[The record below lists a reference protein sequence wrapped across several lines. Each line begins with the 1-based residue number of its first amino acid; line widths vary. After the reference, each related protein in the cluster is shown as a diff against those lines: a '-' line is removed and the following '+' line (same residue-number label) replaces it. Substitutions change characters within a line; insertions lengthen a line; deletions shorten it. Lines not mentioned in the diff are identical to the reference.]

1 MGRVWPAVTSMPN
14 QVTGMHFEFS
24 DFIGRMKRPE
34 IWFEAGTPD
43 QAGIFSAQTAKTCQP
58 DRKPVQ
64 PPRSLDVPET
74 SLDDEMQQLMLWYGQ
89 RFDFQTKLMNQN
101 AFQAALA
108 DLLRNRPA
116 DQEIALVWIDVLNLR
131 REFARW
137 GSKGVDALVAHIADS
152 LRSAVDS
159 DALLG
164 RFGARCFLVA
174 MPASR
179 TKAADRARIQMTVDS
194 LEPMRVLGTEIRPE
208 IAAGVAYYPSDSAS
222 AEDLIRY
229 ASLAASRASDT
240 KSAAVMNF
248 DSAMNSIVMRDH
260 QLEVEIRKGLDQDQL
275 RVHYQPK
282 IDLQTG
288 EITGAEALMRWNHPE
303 WGPVPQSEFIPIAE
317 RSDLIDRIFDFALRT
332 AMWDAKKWR
341 DRGVPLPS
349 IAVNVSPANLRRDDF
364 IQTVHQIQREFPIAP
379 TKLELEVTESML
391 LEDEELFGNRLHEMR
406 AAGIR
411 VAIDDFGT
419 RYTGFNMLHRLPLTT
434 MKIDHC
440 FVQGVDRS
448 QEMRAL
454 CRTIAA
460 MARQLKL
467 RTVAEGIETPGEF
480 RVMREIGC
488 EAGQGYLFQR
498 PIAADEFATFMA
510 EWPERKREF
519 GFSDTQ
525 QIASGF

>member
-1 MGRVWPAVTSMPN
+1 
-14 QVTGMHFEFS
+14 MHFEFS
-24 DFIGRMKRPE
+24 DFIGRMKRPDS
-34 IWFEAGTPD
+34 WHEAGTPD
-43 QAGIFSAQTAKTCQP
+43 QAGIFSTQQARTCQP
-58 DRKPVQ
+58 DKKPVQ
-64 PPRSLDVPET
+64 PVRDPDMPGSNLE
-74 SLDDEMQQLMLWYGQ
+74 DEMQQLMMWYGQ
-89 RFDFQTKLMNQN
+89 RFDFQTKLMNQH

-116 DQEIALVWIDVLNLR
+116 DREIALVWIDVLNLR

-159 DALLG
+159 DTLLG

-174 MPASR
+174 MPAS
-179 TKAADRARIQMTVDS
+179 KADAADGTRIQTIVDA

-208 IAAGVAYYPSDSAS
+208 IAAGVAYYPSDSLL
-222 AEDLIRY
+222 AEDLIRF
-229 ASLAASRASDT
+229 ASLAASRASGMKT
-240 KSAAVMNF
+240 AVVTSF
-248 DSAMNSIVMRDH
+248 DAAMNSLVMRDH
-260 QLEVEIRKGLDQDQL
+260 QLEVEIRKGLDQDQF

-288 EITGAEALMRWNHPE
+288 DITGAEALMRWNHPE

-317 RSDLIDRIFDFALRT
+317 RSNLIDRIFDYALRT
-332 AMWDAKKWR
+332 AMWDAQKWR
-341 DRGVPLPS
+341 DCGVPLPS

-364 IQTVHQIQREFPIAP
+364 IQTVHAIQKDYPIAP
-379 TKLELEVTESML
+379 TRLELEVTESML
-391 LEDEELFGNRLHEMR
+391 LEDEELFGNRLHQMR

-498 PIAADEFATFMA
+498 PIPTDEFAAFMA

-519 GFSDTQ
+519 GFIDTHFK
-525 QIASGF
+525 ASGF

>member
-1 MGRVWPAVTSMPN
+1 
-14 QVTGMHFEFS
+14 MHFEFS
-24 DFIGRMKRPE
+24 DFIGKIKRPD
-34 IWFEAGTPD
+34 IWYESGAPEPGLLSAHGIRACPPD
-43 QAGIFSAQTAKTCQP
+43 K
-58 DRKPVQ
+58 KPVQ
-64 PPRSLDVPET
+64 AVRNSDQPVH

-89 RFDFQTKLMNQN
+89 RFDLQTKLMNQH

-108 DLLRNRPA
+108 DMLRNRPA
-116 DQEIALVWIDVLNLR
+116 DKEIALIWIDVLNLR

-137 GSKGVDALVAHIADS
+137 GSKGVDTLVAHIADS
-152 LRSAVDS
+152 LRSAVDA

-174 MPASR
+174 MPAS
-179 TKAADRARIQMTVDS
+179 KADAADRARIQMTADA

-208 IAAGVAYYPSDSAS
+208 VAAGVAFYPSDSVQ

-229 ASLAASRASDT
+229 ASLAASRAGGMKT
-240 KSAAVMNF
+240 ATVMNF
-248 DSAMNSIVMRDH
+248 DAAMNSLVMRDH
-260 QLEVEIRKGLDQDQL
+260 QLEVEIRKGLDNDQF

-282 IDLQTG
+282 VDLQTG

-317 RSDLIDRIFDFALRT
+317 RSDLIHRIFDFALRT
-332 AMWDAKKWR
+332 AMWDSQKWR
-341 DRGVPLPS
+341 DRGIALPS

-364 IQTVHQIQREFPIAP
+364 IQTVHAIQKEISMVP
-379 TKLELEVTESML
+379 TRLELEVTESML
-391 LEDEELFGNRLHEMR
+391 LEDEELFGNRLHQMR

-488 EAGQGYLFQR
+488 DAGQGYLFQR
-498 PIAADEFATFMA
+498 PIPADEFAQFMK
-510 EWPERKREF
+510 EWPERKRDF
-519 GFSDTQ
+519 GFIVTHD
-525 QIASGF
+525 IASGF

>member
-1 MGRVWPAVTSMPN
+1 MQFDFSEILGRIRRSENWFELGLPN
-14 QVTGMHFEFS
+14 HAGILSAPVMAS
-24 DFIGRMKRPE
+24 YLPDKKPVRPE
-34 IWFEAGTPD
+34 RNPD
-43 QAGIFSAQTAKTCQP
+43 QPARI
-58 DRKPVQ
+58 
-64 PPRSLDVPET
+64 LDE
-74 SLDDEMQQLMLWYGQ
+74 EMQQLMLWYGQ
-89 RFDFQTKLMNQN
+89 RFDFQTRMMNQY

-108 DLLRNRPA
+108 EMLRNCPV
-116 DQEIALVWIDVLNLR
+116 DGEIALLWIDVLNLR

-152 LRSAVDS
+152 LRSVVDG

-174 MPASR
+174 MPASK
-179 TKAADRARIQMTVDS
+179 TNLADRARVQMTADA

-208 IAAGVAYYPSDSAS
+208 IAAGVSYYPSDSAS
-222 AEDLIRY
+222 AEDLIRF
-229 ASLAASRASDT
+229 ASLAASRACGMRTSTVLD
-240 KSAAVMNF
+240 F
-248 DSAMNSIVMRDH
+248 DSAMNSTILRDH
-260 QLEVEIRKGLDQDQL
+260 QLEMEIRKGLDQDEF

-303 WGPVPQSEFIPIAE
+303 WGPVPQSEFIPLAE
-317 RSDLIDRIFDFALRT
+317 RSDLIDRIFDLALRT
-332 AMWDAKKWR
+332 AMRDAQRWR
-341 DRGVPLPS
+341 DLGLALPN
-349 IAVNVSPANLRRDDF
+349 IAVNVSPANLRRDDSV
-364 IQTVHQIQREFPIAP
+364 QTILAILKKFPMAP
-379 TKLELEVTESML
+379 TRLELEVTESML
-391 LEDEELFGNRLHEMR
+391 LEDEDLFDSRLRQIR

-419 RYTGFNMLHRLPLTT
+419 RYTSFNMLHRLPLTT

-448 QEMRAL
+448 QEMRSL
-454 CRTIAA
+454 CKTIAA

-467 RTVAEGIETPGEF
+467 RTVAEGIETPGEL

-498 PIAADEFATFMA
+498 PVPADEFTNFMT
-510 EWPERKREF
+510 EWPARKRDF
-519 GFSDTQ
+519 GFLEVQSR
-525 QIASGF
+525 AAGF

>member
-1 MGRVWPAVTSMPN
+1 
-14 QVTGMHFEFS
+14 MHFEFS

-34 IWFEAGTPD
+34 IWYESGTPE
-43 QAGIFSAQTAKTCQP
+43 QAGIISAEQSKPCRSNKTPFQP
-58 DRKPVQ
+58 ERNPDQ
-64 PPRSLDVPET
+64 LECNF
-74 SLDDEMQQLMLWYGQ
+74 DDEMQQLMLWYGQ
-89 RFDFQTKLMNQN
+89 RFDFQTKLMNQQ
-101 AFQAALA
+101 AFQGALTE
-108 DLLRNRPA
+108 LLRNRRA
-116 DQEIALVWIDVLNLR
+116 DREIALVWIDVLNLR

-152 LRSAVDS
+152 LRSAVEPDT
-159 DALLG
+159 LLG

-174 MPASR
+174 MPAS
-179 TKAADRARIQMTVDS
+179 KSDAADGARIQMIVDA

-208 IAAGVAYYPSDSAS
+208 VAAGVAYYPSDSVS

-229 ASLAASRASDT
+229 ASLAASRAGGMKT
-240 KSAAVMNF
+240 ATVMSF
-248 DSAMNSIVMRDH
+248 DAAMNSIVMRDH
-260 QLEVEIRKGLDQDQL
+260 QLEVEIRKGLDQNEF

-288 EITGAEALMRWNHPE
+288 DITGAEALMRWDHPE

-332 AMWDAKKWR
+332 AMWDAQKWR
-341 DRGVPLPS
+341 DCGVPLPG

-364 IQTVHQIQREFPIAP
+364 IQTVDAIQKQFPIVP
-379 TKLELEVTESML
+379 TRLELEVTESML
-391 LEDEELFGNRLHEMR
+391 LEDEELFSNRLHQMR

-434 MKIDHC
+434 MKMDHC

-467 RTVAEGIETPGEF
+467 RTVAEGIETAGEF
-480 RVMREIGC
+480 KVMREIGC
-488 EAGQGYLFQR
+488 EAGQGYFFQR
-498 PIAADEFATFMA
+498 PIPADEFAAFMA
-510 EWPERKREF
+510 DWPERKREF
-519 GFSDTQ
+519 GFVETHQ
-525 QIASGF
+525 LASGF

>member
-1 MGRVWPAVTSMPN
+1 
-14 QVTGMHFEFS
+14 MHFEFS
-24 DFIGRMKRPE
+24 DFIGKIKRPDFWYE
-34 IWFEAGTPD
+34 TSTPEPGLLS
-43 QAGIFSAQTAKTCQP
+43 AHGIRACPP
-58 DRKPVQ
+58 DKKPVQ
-64 PPRSLDVPET
+64 AVRNLDLPVHN
-74 SLDDEMQQLMLWYGQ
+74 LDDEMQQLMLWYGQ
-89 RFDFQTKLMNQN
+89 RFDFQTKLMNQQ
-101 AFQAALA
+101 AFQASLA
-108 DLLRNRPA
+108 DMLRNRPA
-116 DQEIALVWIDVLNLR
+116 DKEVALIWIDVLNLR

-137 GSKGVDALVAHIADS
+137 GSKGVVSLVAHIADS
-152 LRSAVDS
+152 LRSAVDT
-159 DALLG
+159 DALIG

-174 MPASR
+174 MPASK
-179 TKAADRARIQMTVDS
+179 TNASDRARIQMTADA

-208 IAAGVAYYPSDSAS
+208 VAAGVAFYPSDSVL

-229 ASLAASRASDT
+229 ASLAASRAGGMKTAS
-240 KSAAVMNF
+240 VMSF
-248 DSAMNSIVMRDH
+248 DAAMNSLVMRDH
-260 QLEVEIRKGLDQDQL
+260 QLEVEIRKGLDNDQF

-282 IDLQTG
+282 VDLQTG

-317 RSDLIDRIFDFALRT
+317 RSDLIHRIFDFALRT
-332 AMWDAKKWR
+332 AMWDSQKWR
-341 DRGVPLPS
+341 DRGIALPS

-364 IQTVHQIQREFPIAP
+364 IQTVHAIQKEIAMAP
-379 TKLELEVTESML
+379 TRLELEVTESML
-391 LEDEELFGNRLHEMR
+391 LEDEELFGNRLHQMR

-488 EAGQGYLFQR
+488 DAGQGYLFQR
-498 PIAADEFATFMA
+498 PIPADEFAQFMN
-510 EWPERKREF
+510 EWPERKRDF
-519 GFSDTQ
+519 GFVVTHD
-525 QIASGF
+525 IASGF

>member
-1 MGRVWPAVTSMPN
+1 MR
-14 QVTGMHFEFS
+14 FEFS
-24 DFIGRMKRPE
+24 DFIGKIRRPE
-34 IWFEAGTPD
+34 IWYETGKTD
-43 QAGIFSAQTAKTCQP
+43 QAEILSAQQEKTLQL
-58 DRKPVQ
+58 DKKPVQ
-64 PPRSLDVPET
+64 PARNLNSPPEDC
-74 SLDDEMQQLMLWYGQ
+74 LDDQMQHLMLWYGQ
-89 RFDFQTKLMNQN
+89 RFDFQTKLMNQR

-108 DLLRNRPA
+108 DLLRNCPA
-116 DQEIALVWIDVLNLR
+116 DREIALVWIDVLNLR

-174 MPASR
+174 LPAS
-179 TKAADRARIQMTVDS
+179 KAEGPDRARIQTIVDA

-222 AEDLIRY
+222 AEDLIRF
-229 ASLAASRASDT
+229 ASLAATRACGMKT
-240 KSAAVMNF
+240 TIVMSF
-248 DSAMNSIVMRDH
+248 DAAMNTLVMRDH
-260 QLEVEIRKGLDQDQL
+260 QLEVEIRKGLDEDQFC
-275 RVHYQPK
+275 VHYQPK

-288 EITGAEALMRWNHPE
+288 DVTGAEALMRWNHPE

-317 RSDLIDRIFDFALRT
+317 RTQLIDRIFDFALRT
-332 AMWDAKKWR
+332 AMWDAQKWR
-341 DRGVPLPS
+341 DRGIALPS

-364 IQTVHQIQREFPIAP
+364 IQTVHTIQKEVQMAP
-379 TKLELEVTESML
+379 TRLELEVTETML
-391 LEDEELFGNRLHEMR
+391 LEDEELFGSRLREMR

-498 PIAADEFATFMA
+498 PIPADEFAAFMA
-510 EWPERKREF
+510 AWPERKREF
-519 GFSDTQ
+519 GFIVDHDK
-525 QIASGF
+525 ASGF

>member
-1 MGRVWPAVTSMPN
+1 
-14 QVTGMHFEFS
+14 MHFAFS
-24 DFIGRMKRPE
+24 DFFGKMKRPE
-34 IWFEAGTPD
+34 IWYEADSPD
-43 QAGIFSAQTAKTCQP
+43 QAEIIPIQQTKTCQP
-58 DRKPVQ
+58 DKKPVQ
-64 PPRSLDVPET
+64 PVRRSDI
-74 SLDDEMQQLMLWYGQ
+74 SGNNLDDEMQQLMLRYGQ
-89 RFDFQTKLMNQN
+89 RFDLQTKLMNQQ

-108 DLLRNRPA
+108 DLLRNRPV
-116 DQEIALVWIDVLNLR
+116 DNEIALIWIDVLNLR

-152 LRSAVDS
+152 LRSAVDP
-159 DALLG
+159 DVLLG

-174 MPASR
+174 MPAS
-179 TKAADRARIQMTVDS
+179 KADASDRARIQLTVDV
-194 LEPMRVLGTEIRPE
+194 LEPMRVMGTEIRPE
-208 IAAGVAYYPSDSAS
+208 IAAGVAYYPSDSTS

-229 ASLAASRASDT
+229 SSLAASRAGGMKNAT
-240 KSAAVMNF
+240 VMNF
-248 DSAMNSIVMRDH
+248 DAAMNNVVMRDH
-260 QLEVEIRKGLDQDQL
+260 ELEVEIRKGLDLKQF

-288 EITGAEALMRWNHPE
+288 EITGAEALMRWDHPE

-332 AMWDAKKWR
+332 AMWDSQKWR
-341 DRGVPLPS
+341 DCGVPLPS

-364 IQTVHQIQREFPIAP
+364 IQTVQAIQNEVPMAP
-379 TKLELEVTESML
+379 TRLELEVTESML
-391 LEDEELFGNRLHEMR
+391 LEDEELFADRLYQLR

-448 QEMRAL
+448 PELRAL

-498 PIAADEFATFMA
+498 PIPADELTTFMA

-519 GFSDTQ
+519 GFVDSHA
-525 QIASGF
+525 IASGF

>member
-1 MGRVWPAVTSMPN
+1 
-14 QVTGMHFEFS
+14 
-24 DFIGRMKRPE
+24 MKRPD
-34 IWFEAGTPD
+34 IWYEAGTPSH
-43 QAGIFSAQTAKTCQP
+43 AGIFSAQTAKTCQL

-64 PPRSLDVPET
+64 PVRNPDVPG
-74 SLDDEMQQLMLWYGQ
+74 SNLDDEMQQLMLWYGQ
-89 RFDFQTKLMNQN
+89 RFDFQTKLMNQH
-101 AFQAALA
+101 AFQMALA
-108 DLLRNRPA
+108 DLLRNCPA
-116 DQEIALVWIDVLNLR
+116 DQEIALIWIDVLNLR

-174 MPASR
+174 MPAS
-179 TKAADRARIQMTVDS
+179 KADAGDRARIQTTVDA

-208 IAAGVAYYPSDSAS
+208 IAAGVAYYPSDSAY

-229 ASLAASRASDT
+229 ASLAASRAGGMKAGS
-240 KSAAVMNF
+240 VMNF
-248 DSAMNSIVMRDH
+248 DAGMNSVVMRDH
-260 QLEVEIRKGLDQDQL
+260 QLEVEIRKGLDQDQF

-288 EITGAEALMRWNHPE
+288 EVTGAEALMRWNHPE

-317 RSDLIDRIFDFALRT
+317 RSDLIDRIFDFALRS
-332 AMWDAKKWR
+332 AMWDAQRWR
-341 DRGVPLPS
+341 EMGVGLPS

-364 IQTVHQIQREFPIAP
+364 IQTVHTIQREHPMAP
-379 TKLELEVTESML
+379 TRLELEVTESML
-391 LEDEELFGNRLHEMR
+391 LEDEELFGNRLHQMR

-498 PIAADEFATFMA
+498 PIPADEFAKFMA

-519 GFSDTQ
+519 GFVIDHEK
-525 QIASGF
+525 ASGF

>member
-1 MGRVWPAVTSMPN
+1 MR
-14 QVTGMHFEFS
+14 FEFS
-24 DFIGRMKRPE
+24 DFIGKIKRPE
-34 IWFEAGTPD
+34 IWYETATPE
-43 QAGIFSAQTAKTCQP
+43 QAGILSDQQARTFQP
-58 DRKPVQ
+58 DKKPVQ
-64 PPRSLDVPET
+64 PERSPEQ
-74 SLDDEMQQLMLWYGQ
+74 SGDNLGEEMQQLMLWYGQ
-89 RFDFQTKLMNQN
+89 RFDFQTKLMNQQ
-101 AFQAALA
+101 AFQGALT
-108 DLLRNRPA
+108 DLLRNSPA
-116 DQEIALVWIDVLNLR
+116 DREIALVWIDVLNLR
-131 REFARW
+131 REFAKW

-174 MPASR
+174 MPAS
-179 TKAADRARIQMTVDS
+179 KSEAADRSRIQMTVDA

-208 IAAGVAYYPSDSAS
+208 IAAGVAYYPSDSVS
-222 AEDLIRY
+222 AEDLIRF
-229 ASLAASRASDT
+229 ASLAASRAGGM
-240 KSAAVMNF
+240 KSATVMSF
-248 DSAMNSIVMRDH
+248 DAAMNSLVMRDH
-260 QLEVEIRKGLDQDQL
+260 QLEVEIRKGLEQNQF

-288 EITGAEALMRWNHPE
+288 EVTGAEALMRWDHPE

-317 RSDLIDRIFDFALRT
+317 RTDLIDRIFDFALRT
-332 AMWDAKKWR
+332 AMWDAQKLR
-341 DRGVPLPS
+341 DCGVALPS

-364 IQTVHQIQREFPIAP
+364 IQTVHAIQRDVPMAP
-379 TKLELEVTESML
+379 TRLELEVTESML
-391 LEDEELFGNRLHEMR
+391 LEDEELFGSRLHQMR

-467 RTVAEGIETPGEF
+467 RTVAEGIETAGEF

-488 EAGQGYLFQR
+488 ESGQGYLFQR
-498 PIAADEFATFMA
+498 PIPADEFAAFMA
-510 EWPERKREF
+510 EWPERKRDF
-519 GFSDTQ
+519 GFVVAHAQ
-525 QIASGF
+525 ASGF